1 VDENCSK
8 GLPGK
13 HRPGRAARA
22 ARAGLALLAAVL
34 AAALAAGCSRSERW
48 QEQVLLASGQVILV
62 ERESSDH
69 SASMRFAIPGRP
81 GQIAEWH
88 SLHDGGPWQLENPV
102 VLEMENGAP
111 VVFTVVSTSPG
122 CRLFTKYVGTG
133 AGWRE
138 EVLPDRFKGR
148 DMNLFIRSGLAV
160 GDVVTLDHKRRES
173 SAISYSRSLRFL
185 GPADKACGH

>member
-1 VDENCSK
+1 M
-8 GLPGK
+8 
-13 HRPGRAARA
+13 
-22 ARAGLALLAAVL
+22 VL
-34 AAALAAGCSRSERW
+34 D
-48 QEQVLLASGQVILV
+48 V
-62 ERESSDH
+62 
-69 SASMRFAIPGRP
+69 
-81 GQIAEWH
+81 
-88 SLHDGGPWQLENPV
+88 
-102 VLEMENGAP
+102 ENGAP

-160 GDVVTLDHKRRES
+160 GDVVTPEHKRRES